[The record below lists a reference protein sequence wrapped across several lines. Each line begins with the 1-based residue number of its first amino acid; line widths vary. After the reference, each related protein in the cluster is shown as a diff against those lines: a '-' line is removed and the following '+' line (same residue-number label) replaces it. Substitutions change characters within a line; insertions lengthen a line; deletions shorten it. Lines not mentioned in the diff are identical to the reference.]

1 VLRAFG
7 ISDTGRVRP
16 SNEDCFAIDDRHALC
31 VIADGMGGHNAGEVA
46 SRMTVD
52 AVSEFVAQWSIAE
65 ATENGDPDLDKTWPF
80 GYDAHVSK
88 DGNLLRT
95 AIQIANVQI
104 LEASSHSEEYAGMG
118 TTIVAA
124 RVTGNRLT
132 VAHVGDSR
140 LYLKSASGIRPMTRD
155 DSWLAAILSQNPDT
169 DPAVFRQHPMRNA
182 LTAVVGALPR
192 IDVHVREVQVAAGD
206 MFLMSTDG
214 VHGVLDDA
222 RLAAMMTDGDLEA
235 IASRIVVAAMDA
247 GSTDNCTA
255 IVGRYEPS

>member
-1 VLRAFG
+1 MIQAFG
-7 ISDTGRVRP
+7 QTDVGRRRKL
-16 SNEDCFAIDDRHALC
+16 NEDNFVVDTEVNLFAVC
-31 VIADGMGGHNAGEVA
+31 DGMGGHNAGEVA

-52 AVSEFVAQWSIAE
+52 AVSEFVAQWSAAE
-65 ATENGDPDLDKTWPF
+65 ASENGDPDLDKTWPF

-140 LYLKSASGIRPMTRD
+140 LYVKSASGIRPMTRD

-192 IDVHVREVQVAAGD
+192 IDVHVREVQMAAGD

-214 VHGVLDDA
+214 VHGVLDEA
-222 RLAAMMTDGDLEA
+222 QLAAMMTAGDLQA

-255 IVGRYEPS
+255 IVGRYE

>member
-1 VLRAFG
+1 MLRASG
-7 ISDTGRVRP
+7 HSDTGRVRA
-16 SNEDCFAIDDRHALC
+16 SNEDCFAIDDRLALW

-52 AVSEFVAQWSIAE
+52 EVTDFVAQWSVADG
-65 ATENGDPDLDKTWPF
+65 TDDDDPDLDKTWPF
-80 GYDAHVSK
+80 GYDTQLTK

-95 AIQIANVQI
+95 AVQIANVQI

-124 RVTGNRLT
+124 RVTGAQLT

-140 LYLKSASGIRPMTRD
+140 LYLKTAGNIRSLTRD

-182 LTAVVGALPR
+182 LTSVVGALPR
-192 IDVHVREVQVAAGD
+192 IDVHIAEVALSSGD
-206 MFLMSTDG
+206 MVLMSTDG

-222 RLAAMMTDGDLEA
+222 TLASLMTGDDVPA
-235 IASRIVVAAMDA
+235 VARRIVVAAMDA
-247 GSTDNCTA
+247 GSTDNCTT
-255 IVGRYEPS
+255 IVARYDG

>member
-1 VLRAFG
+1 MLRAFG

-16 SNEDCFAIDDRHALC
+16 SNEDCFAIDDRLALC

-52 AVSEFVAQWSIAE
+52 AVSDFVSQWASAAE
-65 ATENGDPDLDKTWPF
+65 AASGDPDQDKTWPF
-80 GYDAHVSK
+80 GYDVQFSK

-95 AIQIANVQI
+95 AVQIANVQI

-124 RVTGNRLT
+124 RVSGDQLT

-140 LYLKSASGIRPMTRD
+140 LYLKTSAGIQPMTRD

-169 DPAVFRQHPMRNA
+169 DPAMFRQHPMRNA

-192 IDVHVREVQVAAGD
+192 IDVHVAEATMTAGD
-206 MFLMSTDG
+206 MFLMTTDG
-214 VHGVLDDA
+214 VHGLLDDA
-222 RLAAMMTDGDLEA
+222 QLAALMTGDDLEA
-235 IASRIVVAAMDA
+235 MAQRIVVAAMDA

-255 IVGRYEPS
+255 LIGRYEP

>member
-1 VLRAFG
+1 MVRASG
-7 ISDTGRVRP
+7 NSDTGRVRA
-16 SNEDCFAIDDRHALC
+16 SNEDCFAIDDRLALC

-46 SRMTVD
+46 SRMTVE
-52 AVSEFVAQWSIAE
+52 AVTEFVTQWSTAE
-65 ATENGDPDLDKTWPF
+65 EADDGESDLDKTWPF
-80 GYDAHVSK
+80 GYDTQLTR

-95 AIQIANVQI
+95 AVQIANVQI

-124 RVTGNRLT
+124 RVTGAQLT

-140 LYLKSASGIRPMTRD
+140 LYLKTSAGMRPLTRD

-182 LTAVVGALPR
+182 LTSVVGALPR
-192 IDVHVREVQVAAGD
+192 IDVHIAEVTLSPGD
-206 MFLMSTDG
+206 MVLMSTDG
-214 VHGVLDDA
+214 VHGVLDDPT
-222 RLAAMMTDGDLEA
+222 LASMLTDDDLEHVA
-235 IASRIVVAAMDA
+235 RRIVVAAMDA

-255 IVGRYEPS
+255 IVARYDA

>member
-7 ISDTGRVRP
+7 HSDTGRVRA
-16 SNEDCFAIDDRHALC
+16 SNEDCFAIDDRLALC

-52 AVSEFVAQWSIAE
+52 AVTEFVTQWSTAD
-65 ATENGDPDLDKTWPF
+65 TGDHGDPDLDKTWPF
-80 GYDAHVSK
+80 GYDTQLTK
-88 DGNLLRT
+88 DGNLLKT
-95 AIQIANVQI
+95 AVQIANVQI

-118 TTIVAA
+118 TTVVAA
-124 RVTGNRLT
+124 RASGNQLT

-140 LYLKSASGIRPMTRD
+140 LYFKSASGIRAMTRD

-182 LTAVVGALPR
+182 LTSVVGALPR
-192 IDVHVREVQVAAGD
+192 IEVHIADVAMAPGD
-206 MFLMSTDG
+206 MLLMSTDG

-222 RLAAMMTDGDLEA
+222 RLAALMTGDDLQETA
-235 IASRIVVAAMDA
+235 RRIVVAAMDA

-255 IVGRYEPS
+255 VVARYE

>member
-1 VLRAFG
+1 VLRASG
-7 ISDTGRVRP
+7 NSDTGRVRA
-16 SNEDCFAIDDRHALC
+16 SNEDCFAIDDRLTLL

-52 AVSEFVAQWSIAE
+52 AVTEFVSQWSTAE
-65 ATENGDPDLDKTWPF
+65 SGDTGDPDLDKTWPF
-80 GYDAHVSK
+80 GYDTQLTK

-95 AIQIANVQI
+95 AVQIANVQI

-124 RVTGNRLT
+124 RVSGNQLT

-140 LYLKSASGIRPMTRD
+140 LYFKSAAGIRPMTRD

-169 DPAVFRQHPMRNA
+169 DPSVFRQHPMRNA
-182 LTAVVGALPR
+182 LTSVVGALPR
-192 IDVHVREVQVAAGD
+192 IDVHIADVSMAPGD
-206 MFLMSTDG
+206 MVLMSTDG
-214 VHGVLDDA
+214 VHGVLDD
-222 RLAAMMTDGDLEA
+222 RKLSSLLTGDDLEA
-235 IASRIVVAAMDA
+235 IARRIVVAAMDA

-255 IVGRYEPS
+255 IVARYDE

>member
-1 VLRAFG
+1 MLRAFG

-16 SNEDCFAIDDRHALC
+16 SNEDCFAIDDKLALC

-52 AVSEFVAQWSIAE
+52 AVTEFVSQWSSAE
-65 ATENGDPDLDKTWPF
+65 AADGDPDLDKTWPF
-80 GYDAHVSK
+80 GYDAHFSK

-124 RVTGNRLT
+124 RVSGGRLT
-132 VAHVGDSR
+132 VGHVGDSR
-140 LYLKSASGIRPMTRD
+140 LYLNSGGRIQAMTRD

-192 IDVHVREVQVAAGD
+192 IDVHVADVALAAGD
-206 MFLMSTDG
+206 LMLMSTDG
-214 VHGVLDDA
+214 VHGVLDDR
-222 RLAAMMTDGDLEA
+222 RLAELMTGDDLEA
-235 IASRIVVAAMDA
+235 IANRIVVAAMDA

-255 IVGRYEPS
+255 IVGRYEA